1 MINVHKKEL
10 NIEAIKLRKSGKTY
24 SEILKIVPVAK
35 STLSEW
41 LRDVGIAKHHK
52 QAFTEKRRIA
62 SHSGGLARR
71 RQRIEIS
78 KGILDSS
85 EIEIGKISDRELWLI
100 GISLYWAEGS
110 KEKEY
115 APGSGIKFSNSDP
128 KMIIVFLKWLIKICK
143 IKKDQIGFEIYTHD
157 NYRDQTQRVKE
168 YWSNITSFD
177 IKFFNT
183 VYFKKNIIK
192 TKRKNTGDL
201 YFGLLRV
208 KVLKSSTLNRKVQG
222 WVNGI
227 LKG

>member
-1 MINVHKKEL
+1 MINVRKKEL
-10 NIEAIKLRKSGKTY
+10 NIRAINLRKSGKTY
-24 SEILKIVPVAK
+24 SEILKIIPVAK

-41 LRDVGIAKHHK
+41 LRDVGIAKHQK
-52 QAFTEKRRIA
+52 QAFTEKRRLA
-62 SHSGGLARR
+62 SLSGGLARK
-71 RQRIEIS
+71 RQRIELS
-78 KGILDSS
+78 KGILNSS
-85 EIEIGKISDRELWLI
+85 ETEIGKISDRELWLI
-100 GISLYWAEGS
+100 GTALYWAEGS

-128 KMIIVFLKWLIKICK
+128 KMIIVFLKWLTKICK
-143 IKKDQIGFEIYTHD
+143 IQEGQMGFEIYIHD
-157 NYRDQTQRVKE
+157 NHRNEVQRFKE
-168 YWSNITSFD
+168 YWSNMTGFD
-177 IKFFNT
+177 IKFFDT

-192 TKRKNTGDL
+192 TKRKNIGDL